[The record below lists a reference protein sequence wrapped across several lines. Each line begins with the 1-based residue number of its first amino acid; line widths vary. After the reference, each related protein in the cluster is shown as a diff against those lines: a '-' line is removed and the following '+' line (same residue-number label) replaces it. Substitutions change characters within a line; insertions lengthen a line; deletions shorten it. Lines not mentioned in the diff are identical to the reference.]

1 MPPRGDRGRGS
12 GNPARGGSG
21 GGGGGGGRGGGRGGG
36 SGGGGPG
43 RGGGGGGG
51 GGRGGGG
58 WGRGGPR
65 GGAPPG
71 SPTPSSA
78 PSVSSAG
85 GGRGSRGGGGPAI
98 RGMGRGRGRGQTTV
112 LASQAATTIDSS
124 VVAVG
129 VKRPSFG
136 TSGKIMRAVVNMY
149 RLEIPDGTI
158 YHYDDLISEKT
169 LPIRRN
175 MELFKQL
182 QNEIAPTVF
191 TDKVSYDGRK
201 NFYASYRLNIPD
213 DAAEFQIP
221 IPSGN
226 PDRPPRVYRIKI
238 KLVNQINPEL
248 LLRFVEGK
256 QSNDNEAITAI
267 QALNVVLRMEPTQ
280 KYPFNVRS
288 FYTPQGKREIRGGI
302 ELWRGYFQS
311 VRPTM
316 HKLVV
321 NVDVTA
327 AVFYQPGPLIS
338 LCLKFFNRDP
348 SNPSYLE
355 RLQDRERLELK
366 RWLTGLKVYAG
377 DGGGGGN
384 GGRRPPRAITGLS
397 RDSAMTLSFRLRRE
411 GQPERSITV
420 AQYFQTILNR
430 RLQYPKLPCVE
441 VGSGGAMLPLEI
453 CTVPEGQQMR
463 KAIPKD
469 ATRDMVEFSA
479 QRPDARFNA
488 IHGALQLLSYGQ
500 SEYVRKFGMSVSNQM
515 LEVNT
520 RVLPAPIMQYG
531 PGSRQ
536 KTVPVRNGAWNMA
549 DKHFYVPMPLDS
561 WAIMCLEGERFFPQG
576 ALDYTV
582 AGLKD
587 AASKCGS
594 YRPAQ
599 RGAYAL
605 LNELLTELRNKGL
618 AVKMIV
624 VILPMNGDQIWEHT
638 KYWGDIDK
646 GVATQCLK
654 ADKCKKANIQYWANV
669 CLKINGKLGGINAI
683 ADPQSAAVLSDPHHS
698 TLVLGA
704 DVIHPSPGS
713 VGRPSFAAMVGNVD
727 RNAAKYIAT
736 SRAQRSRQEYITDFG
751 NMAKEIITSYA
762 SYRQAKEGKTGAA
775 ALPSRIIVYRDGV
788 SEPQFPHIK
797 EQELPLL
804 QEACT
809 ELGIKPQIT
818 FIRHHMRLLPKNPG
832 DADRSGNMPAGT
844 VVDADIT
851 HPVEFDF
858 YLQSHAGL
866 KGTSRSGHYSD
877 YGFNADTLQYFTY
890 ILCHVYARATRS
902 VSIPAPTYYADIVCS
917 RAKTHYNPGVDMSAA
932 SETASTTA
940 GQAAEQNL
948 ANQFRQVH
956 PTQKSRMYFQ

>member
-1 MPPRGDRGRGS
+1 MPPRGDRGRGGAG
-12 GNPARGGSG
+12 GNPGRGGPG
-21 GGGGGGGRGGGRGGG
+21 GGGGGGGRGGGA
-36 SGGGGPG
+36 
-43 RGGGGGGG
+43 RGGGG
-51 GGRGGGG
+51 
-58 WGRGGPR
+58 
-65 GGAPPG
+65 A
-71 SPTPSSA
+71 
-78 PSVSSAG
+78 
-85 GGRGSRGGGGPAI
+85 
-98 RGMGRGRGRGQTTV
+98 
-112 LASQAATTIDSS
+112 S

-129 VKRPSFG
+129 VKRPNFG

-149 RLEIPDGTI
+149 RLEIPDGTT

-182 QNEIAPTVF
+182 QNEIAPNVF

-201 NFYASYRLNIPD
+201 NAYASYRLNIPN

-221 IPSGN
+221 IPNGN

-311 VRPTM
+311 VRPAM

-327 AVFYQPGPLIS
+327 AVFYQSGPLIS
-338 LCLKFFNRDP
+338 LCLKFLNRDP
-348 SNPSYLE
+348 GNPGYLE

-366 RWLTGLKVYAG
+366 RWLTGLKIYAG

-397 RDSAMTLSFRLRRE
+397 RESATTLSFRLKRE

-441 VGSGGAMLPLEI
+441 VGSGKAMLPLEI

-488 IHGALQLLSYGQ
+488 IQGSLQLLGYGQ
-500 SEYVRKFGMSVSNQM
+500 SEYVRKFGMSVATQM

-520 RVLPAPIMQYG
+520 RVLAAPIMQYG

-536 KTVPVRNGAWNMA
+536 KTVVLCTHTLMCRA

-561 WAIMCLEGERFFPQG
+561 WAIMCLDSERFFPQG
-576 ALDYTV
+576 ALDFTV
-582 AGLKD
+582 RFPLD
-587 AASKCGS
+587 FIRFRLLASRMQPANAVRIHESPVASNSRFDRHEGG
-594 YRPAQ
+594 RPRA
-599 RGAYAL
+599 
-605 LNELLTELRNKGL
+605 EMGL

-638 KYWGDIDK
+638 KFWGDIDK

-654 ADKCKKANIQYWANV
+654 ADKCRKANIQYWANV

-751 NMAKEIITSYA
+751 NMAKEIISSYA
-762 SYRQAKEGKTGAA
+762 SYRQVKEGKAGAA
-775 ALPSRIIVYRDGV
+775 AWPSRIIVYRDGV

-797 EQELPLL
+797 EQGTLNLP
-804 QEACT
+804 EACT
-809 ELGIKPQIT
+809 ELGIKPKPQIT
-818 FIRHHMRLLPKNPG
+818 FIVHSAKRHHMRLLPKNPG

-866 KGTSRSGHYSD
+866 KGTSRSGHYSVRCRVS
-877 YGFNADTLQYFTY
+877 GVRADTLQHFTY

-940 GQAAEQNL
+940 GDAAEQNL
-948 ANQFRQVH
+948 ASQFRQVH
-956 PTQKSRMYFQ
+956 ATQKSRMYFQ